1 MTERIVS
8 TAAESLATW
17 AASVDPAALA
27 EAEREREQRDRV
39 GHARELEPAAAE
51 TEQRLGALEVGE
63 TRSFG
68 ELPCAFGDRVGRLD
82 VAEIEPCPGLGLENT
97 ECEVGS

>member
-27 EAEREREQRDRV
+27 PPVVHV
-39 GHARELEPAAAE
+39 GA
-51 TEQRLGALEVGE
+51 V
-63 TRSFG
+63 
-68 ELPCAFGDRVGRLD
+68 
-82 VAEIEPCPGLGLENT
+82 VAIAG
-97 ECEVGS
+97 